1 MKQLLKFL
9 LVGISSGIVNF
20 LAYNLILLLFG
31 ALQLFPNIDYMIGL
45 IVGFIVSVYW
55 SFLLNRK
62 FVFNSPEELTI
73 PWYQALIKM
82 YVTYAFTG
90 VVLNTV
96 LSYLWVDV
104 LNVPKSIIT
113 IINDIIGFPVT
124 FLLTK
129 FWSFRKQ
136 AMSKLQQ
143 ENAEEDMQQDVD
155 SHSD

>member
-9 LVGISSGIVNF
+9 LVGITSGIVNF

-82 YVTYAFTG
+82 YITYAFTG

-104 LNVPKSIIT
+104 LGIPKTIIT
-113 IINDIIGFPVT
+113 LINDIVGFPIT
-124 FLLTK
+124 FLMTK
-129 FWSFRKQ
+129 FWSFRKKSNRKSQ
-136 AMSKLQQ
+136 D
-143 ENAEEDMQQDVD
+143 EERGEEIDEDFELEV
-155 SHSD
+155 